1 MQLKCV
7 HTPKKN
13 SMNTETSPVLP
24 TAELHPSAHM
34 AHAHHDQGIWDNLN
48 TASRDEIARMVAL
61 QSSAVRMPHSKA

>member
-1 MQLKCV
+1 MPLKYV

-24 TAELHPSAHM
+24 TTELHPSAHM
-34 AHAHHDQGIWDNLN
+34 AHGHGLWDNLN

-61 QSSAVRMPHSKA
+61 QGSAVRMPHPKG